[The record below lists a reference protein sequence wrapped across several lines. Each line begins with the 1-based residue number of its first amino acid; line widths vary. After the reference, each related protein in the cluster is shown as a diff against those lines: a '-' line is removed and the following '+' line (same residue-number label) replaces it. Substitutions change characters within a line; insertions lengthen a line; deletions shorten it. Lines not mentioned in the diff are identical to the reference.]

1 MKAIR
6 KRGGESNKSV
16 SLIKLKFKS
25 RPTHMPPDK
34 RYELLKT
41 TYTISK
47 FNEIQGN
54 CENEERNLNMKMEIR
69 INGMEVGYEIDV
81 PESGY
86 DRELR
91 KKEGK

>member
-6 KRGGESNKSV
+6 KRGESNKSV

-25 RPTHMPPDK
+25 PTTHMPPDK
-34 RYELLKT
+34 RYELSKSK
-41 TYTISK
+41 YTISN
-47 FNEIQGN
+47 FNEIVK
-54 CENEERNLNMKMEIR
+54 MKIG
-69 INGMEVGYEIDV
+69 ISGMEVGYEIDV